1 MLMRISVHHLEN
13 EIMDK
18 FAIIKPKDPIG
29 YFYHE
34 PTMTNIAVY
43 RKIPRLQ
50 LWFIKKCFGLEYRD
64 IK

>member
-1 MLMRISVHHLEN
+1 MLMRVLVNHLKN
-13 EIMDK
+13 KIMDK
-18 FAIIKPKDPIG
+18 YVTIKPPEPIG

>member
-1 MLMRISVHHLEN
+1 MLMRISVYHLKN

-18 FAIIKPKDPIG
+18 FVIMKPKDPIG

-34 PTMTNIAVY
+34 PTMTSIAVY
-43 RKIPRLQ
+43 KDIPRLQ

-64 IK
+64 IE

>member
-1 MLMRISVHHLEN
+1 MLRKVLVHHLKSK
-13 EIMDK
+13 IMDK
-18 FAIIKPKDPIG
+18 FVIMKPKDPIG

-64 IK
+64 IE

>member
-1 MLMRISVHHLEN
+1 MSRKVLEHHLKN

-18 FAIIKPKDPIG
+18 FVIMKPKDPIG